1 MTWVGST
8 MEKDLILLII
18 SGVGV
23 VLWYFVITLINDLKQ
38 SNQEQC
44 KLLIDIEKS
53 LVEIRVKLSNTDQ
66 RIDRLERDNGK
77 IWEAINEMRK

>member
-1 MTWVGST
+1 

-66 RIDRLERDNGK
+66 RIDRIERDNNK
-77 IWEAINEMRK
+77 IWETINEMRK

>member
-1 MTWVGST
+1 

-77 IWEAINEMRK
+77 IWETINEMRK